1 MASNP
6 TPDNTDVALALAE
19 DMADGLTNLEVS
31 VGVKQNTAASMRAA
45 ITLLRAKE
53 LEYNTCK
60 DATGAAEAAVAAAD
74 EAAKGFIGN
83 ASKALKIM
91 LGNKWSLAW
100 EPTGFPDGK
109 TRVPLSQDKR
119 LTLLASLSAYYTAQ
133 PDKEA
138 ASLGITAAQ
147 ATLHFDA
154 LSNARDTAAQKLT
167 MQKTCKTVRDNA
179 LDALRVKIRGTIA
192 ELSQLLGADDPRW
205 DAFGLNRPSD
215 PDIPLPASVVTLTA
229 MGTGNV
235 LVTWN
240 RGKRATRYRIF
251 GRYTGEAEFYQ
262 MALVHDL
269 SHTLTG
275 LTTGET
281 LEIKII
287 AANETA
293 EAAPTETV
301 SVVVG

>member
-6 TPDNTDVALALAE
+6 TPDNPDVALALAE

-31 VGVKQNTAASMRAA
+31 VGIKQNTAASMRVA
-45 ITLLRAKE
+45 IALLRAKE
-53 LEYNTCK
+53 LDYNKCK
-60 DATGAAEAAVAAAD
+60 SDTGEADAAVVAAD
-74 EAAKGFIGN
+74 EAGKVFIGN
-83 ASKALKIM
+83 VSKALKII

-109 TRVPLSQDKR
+109 TRVPHSQDKR
-119 LTLLASLSAYYTAQ
+119 LTLLGSLRDYYTAQ

-147 ATLHFDA
+147 ATLHFDT

-167 MQKTCKTVRDNA
+167 LQKTCKTVRDNA
-179 LDALRVKIRGTIA
+179 LDALRVKIRGTIS
-192 ELSQLLGADDPRW
+192 ELNQLLGADDPRW
-205 DAFGLNRPSD
+205 DSFGLNRPSD
-215 PDIPLPASVVTLTA
+215 PETPLPASAVTLTA
-229 MGTGNV
+229 IGTGNV
-235 LVTWN
+235 LVTWK
-240 RGKRATRYRIF
+240 RGKRSTRYRIF

-275 LTTGET
+275 LTAGET
-281 LEIKII
+281 LEIRIT